1 MRFEVQFPEGIPHEV
16 ELQGRLVVVGRDPSC
31 DLVLHDVKCSR
42 RHAVLEAGPDGI
54 TIRDTGSAN
63 GVFLNEQRIERAP
76 LKAGDVVRL
85 GDSLVTVL
93 PEEVEGTV
101 VMGPAESEVGEATVG
116 EDSQPPP
123 PPPRAAAPPPIPSR
137 PAPPRPA
144 PPRAAPPQPPP
155 LPDTPPQPDAATAA
169 PAHRPLTVNVLAA
182 LWLMSVPIYGLGGL
196 ALAMRS
202 DGLASMLIAVVG
214 LGLAALGAALA
225 WGLWSLQPW
234 ARVLQIVVAGLGV
247 LVCPFTLASVV
258 VLAYLL
264 TPVGIAAFSDRPP
277 DPEAGAPQEAG
288 YAAALLGTVLLGA
301 LLSIVILLLP
311 QMASRLS

>member
-85 GDSLVTVL
+85 GDSLVIVL

-144 PPRAAPPQPPP
+144 PPGAAPPQPPP